1 MVDASVQCSLLPA
14 PPLLSVSSFECN
26 SVEFDTDQ
34 EDVTT
39 EEAILILVMMMMT
52 KNIQLK
58 CVIQVLRK
66 FIQTFYMSV

>member
-26 SVEFDTDQ
+26 SIEFDTDQ

-39 EEAILILVMMMMT
+39 EEAMFSDDDDDKEYSTEMCDT
-52 KNIQLK
+52 S
-58 CVIQVLRK
+58 
-66 FIQTFYMSV
+66 TT